1 MLTISS
7 LKHIQTFPGLKDR
20 IKFEEKIDYESKLK
34 ALTWESGR
42 SLTRQGFLKSYDV
55 PHNLT
60 RHFVN
65 TIPFNSDNQD
75 SKIILYEYIGQQPNE
90 VIIIHIL
97 GVKMSC

>member
-7 LKHIQTFPGLKDR
+7 LKHIQTFLGLKDR

-34 ALTWESGR
+34 ALTWESGNTFHK
-42 SLTRQGFLKSYDV
+42 LLKSYNV
-55 PHNLT
+55 PCNLT

-75 SKIILYEYIGQQPNE
+75 SKKILYEYIGQQPKE

>member
-7 LKHIQTFPGLKDR
+7 LKHIQTFLGLKDR
-20 IKFEEKIDYESKLK
+20 IIFEEKINYESKLK
-34 ALTWESGR
+34 ALTWESGI

-60 RHFVN
+60 RHLVN

-75 SKIILYEYIGQQPNE
+75 SKKKYY
-90 VIIIHIL
+90 
-97 GVKMSC
+97 MST